1 MNIFQAPDTD
11 NLLWDDPDDLTDEQ
25 MAESRGGI
33 RRGLDAAVAGRV
45 KTLAQVVAE
54 ARLRHGFPSSWASG
68 VDGAHPHSETPVE

>member
-1 MNIFQAPDTD
+1 MNISQAPDTD
-11 NLLWDDPDDLTDEQ
+11 DLLWDDPDDLTDEQ
-25 MAESRGGI
+25 MTESRASI
-33 RRGLDAAVAGRV
+33 RRGLDAAVAGRF